1 MKKCAKYICL
11 TSFRLELSHVFW
23 KYIVDIWFDVH
34 LPIIYVL
41 PASRQ
46 LKVAKHHS
54 WKSFK
59 YYYLFSS
66 LAKRKKLVSIYYYN
80 LYIVLQKGEMILMKC
95 QVVRH
100 NKSFQ
105 ISSKIP
111 HYYYPSVAKP
121 LTTLKVICQI
131 IFCIMM
137 SPLPVQ
143 CNLHADM
150 AFHEKNN
157 LSK

>member
-1 MKKCAKYICL
+1 MYPCTIC
-11 TSFRLELSHVFW
+11 TQ
-23 KYIVDIWFDVH
+23 Y
-34 LPIIYVL
+34 
-41 PASRQ
+41 
-46 LKVAKHHS
+46 
-54 WKSFK
+54 
-59 YYYLFSS
+59 
-66 LAKRKKLVSIYYYN
+66 
-80 LYIVLQKGEMILMKC
+80 VLQKREMILMKC

-100 NKSFQ
+100 NNNNKSFQ

-157 LSK
+157 SSEQNNLKNKLAAVLAQFISNSQNFYSTVSRNFQELQMKQAINLLVMKPKHVRENFKHQLFE

>member
-1 MKKCAKYICL
+1 MCKIYMLDFLQTWAVRSCFLKINCRYLIWC
-11 TSFRLELSHVFW
+11 SFANYLR
-23 KYIVDIWFDVH
+23 
-34 LPIIYVL
+34 L

-46 LKVAKHHS
+46 LKVAKLHS

-66 LAKRKKLVSIYYYN
+66 LAKRKKVSMYYYN

-100 NKSFQ
+100 NNNNKSFQ

-131 IFCIMM
+131 TYFLYNDV
-137 SPLPVQ
+137 SLASAV
-143 CNLHADM
+143 
-150 AFHEKNN
+150 
-157 LSK
+157 

>member
-1 MKKCAKYICL
+1 M
-11 TSFRLELSHVFW
+11 
-23 KYIVDIWFDVH
+23 
-34 LPIIYVL
+34 PIICVCL
-41 PASRQ
+41 HRVSSR
-46 LKVAKHHS
+46 LLNFILGNLLNTIIFIFIFGKKIKVS
-54 WKSFK
+54 M
-59 YYYLFSS
+59 
-66 LAKRKKLVSIYYYN
+66 YYYN
-80 LYIVLQKGEMILMKC
+80 LYIVCTAKKNILMKC

-100 NKSFQ
+100 NNNNKSFQ

-157 LSK
+157 SSK